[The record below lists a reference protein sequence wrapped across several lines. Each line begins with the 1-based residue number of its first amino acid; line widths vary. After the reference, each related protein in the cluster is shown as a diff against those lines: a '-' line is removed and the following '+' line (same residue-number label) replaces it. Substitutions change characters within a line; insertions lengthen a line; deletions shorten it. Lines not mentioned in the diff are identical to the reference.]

1 MREAL
6 RKCERIVLKAGTSIL
21 TGRDGHISSK
31 NLERLGNEILS
42 LLKQNK
48 EVVLVSS
55 GAIAFGMEATEKQA
69 RPKEMPQLQA
79 CAAIG
84 QGRMMHAYEQFF
96 SKKGILT
103 AQILLTRDA
112 LENRTRF
119 LAARHTFQ
127 ELFALGVL
135 PIVNEN
141 DTVATEEIAF
151 GDNDILSVQVS
162 HLVGAD
168 LLVIL
173 SDVDG
178 FYLKDGSRIR
188 NVESDSEIDGKLVRH
203 LQDTQKTKTVG
214 GMRAKLKAAR
224 VAMGLDVPLMIVNG
238 HEPGVVQQAIE
249 GKDVGTLFFPSN
261 KGKNERQKWIAYSAA
276 RRGAVCV
283 DDGAYEALRRKNRS
297 LLASGLIK
305 VTGDFSKG
313 DAVELETS
321 DGKVFGRGLTRYSS
335 LEIAKIAGKKS
346 SEISTVLGY
355 KGQDE
360 VIHRDDLVIWD

>member
-1 MREAL
+1 ML
-6 RKCERIVLKAGTSIL
+6 KKCRRIVLKAGTSIL
-21 TGRDGHISSK
+21 TGKDGRISQK
-31 NLERLGNEILS
+31 NLERLGNDILA
-42 LLKQNK
+42 LQKLKK

-55 GAIAFGMEATEKQA
+55 GAIAFGMEATEKVD

-79 CAAIG
+79 CAAVG

-119 LAARHTFQ
+119 LAARHTFH
-127 ELFALGVL
+127 ELFNLNVL

-178 FYLKDGSRIR
+178 FYLKDGSRLR
-188 NVESDSEIDGKLVRH
+188 TVESESEIEGKLVRH
-203 LQDTQKTKTVG
+203 LQDTKKVKTVG
-214 GMRAKLKAAR
+214 GMRTKLKAAR

-238 HEPGVVQQAIE
+238 HEQGVVQKALE
-249 GKDVGTLFFPSN
+249 GEDVGTLFFPSGE
-261 KGKNERQKWIAYSAA
+261 GKNEREKWIAYSAA
-276 RRGAVCV
+276 RRGSVVV
-283 DDGAYEALRRKNRS
+283 DDGAYEALRKKKKS
-297 LLASGLIK
+297 LLASGIVK
-305 VTGDFSKG
+305 ASGDFRRG
-313 DAVELETS
+313 DVVELETRA
-321 DGKVFGRGLTRYSS
+321 GKVFGRGLIHYSG
-335 LEIAKIAGKKS
+335 LEMQKIAGKKS
-346 SEISTVLGY
+346 QEIDAVLGY
-355 KGQDE
+355 KYQDE